1 MLFSIYRTCI
11 SSYHTVCV
19 GRFQFPFL
27 AFKGL
32 RVMTLIQACVRK
44 LHSPLFSN
52 PYALR
57 VVPAPACPT
66 WCHFWN
72 VLHAQ
77 LCLSLLLALQ
87 KLSPVF
93 LISPLNFPS
102 LFIFYF
108 SSSCFTH
115 YIHRGQH
122 LIFQEEFPVCRFGLI
137 SQLIK
142 PLKARVTSYTSLYP
156 WSAGPTGSSW
166 CRLISDHCYELS
178 LEFSEG
184 SHIFLYL
191 FKHCLMSFSFSPA

>member
-1 MLFSIYRTCI
+1 MPFIMLFSIYRTCI

-44 LHSPLFSN
+44 LHSPLLSN
-52 PYALR
+52 TYALR
-57 VVPAPACPT
+57 VAPDPACPT

-93 LISPLNFPS
+93 LKSPLNFPF

-108 SSSCFTH
+108 SNSCFTH

-122 LIFQEEFPVCRFGLI
+122 LIFQEEFPVCQFGLI

-142 PLKARVTSYTSLYP
+142 SLKARVTSYTSL
-156 WSAGPTGSSW
+156 
-166 CRLISDHCYELS
+166 
-178 LEFSEG
+178 
-184 SHIFLYL
+184 
-191 FKHCLMSFSFSPA
+191 CLGVLAPQEALGALTDQ